1 VSNKPIKKIDWD
13 KVDTIPENSYDYE
26 GAPELTE
33 EMMQIAFIRQP
44 ILSARKASKKELYMK
59 INKQIQKEIEALAN
73 MPDSDIDYS
82 DIPEVDS
89 QTKFTR
95 VSNKQFNEFMN
106 SEISFDK
113 FVELMNTQDA
123 EMVSVNIRLNREVV
137 DFFKQHSKKY
147 QVKINETLLMLVHQ
161 YKQQHH

>member
-1 VSNKPIKKIDWD
+1 
-13 KVDTIPENSYDYE
+13 
-26 GAPELTE
+26 
-33 EMMQIAFIRQP
+33 
-44 ILSARKASKKELYMK
+44 MK

-106 SEISFDK
+106 SELSFDK

-123 EMVSVNIRLNREVV
+123 EMVSVNIRLNREEV
-137 DFFKQHSKKY
+137 DFFNSTVENTKLKLTRRY
-147 QVKINETLLMLVHQ
+147 
-161 YKQQHH
+161 

>member
-1 VSNKPIKKIDWD
+1 
-13 KVDTIPENSYDYE
+13 
-26 GAPELTE
+26 
-33 EMMQIAFIRQP
+33 
-44 ILSARKASKKELYMK
+44 MK

-106 SEISFDK
+106 SELSFDT
-113 FVELMNTQDA
+113 FVDLMNTHDA
-123 EMVSVNIRLNREVV
+123 EMVSVNIRLNREEV
-137 DFFKQHSKKY
+137 DFFNSTVENTKLKLTRRY
-147 QVKINETLLMLVHQ
+147 
-161 YKQQHH
+161 

>member
-1 VSNKPIKKIDWD
+1 M
-13 KVDTIPENSYDYE
+13 E
-26 GAPELTE
+26 
-33 EMMQIAFIRQP
+33 IAFICQP
-44 ILSARKASKKELYMK
+44 
-59 INKQIQKEIEALAN
+59 LAN

-82 DIPEVDS
+82 DIPEMDS
-89 QTKFTR
+89 QTKFAR